1 MQVELGLLPDDAVDR
16 GAQLLLDAYQMLR
29 VMSDDD
35 RLLRITFHV
44 DRHNHLRLARVG
56 FAAVAVFRIFDGIH
70 HHGERMR
77 QLVIQF
83 LQERASNQFGD
94 GVFRT
99 FFGDLLG
106 RIHLRSFGH
115 VLHQHVAYFGEI
127 VVLEGAHRHNV
138 GEVGELV
145 DFDELVD
152 QSASVQFV
160 DFGDDGDQ
168 RHLPFECAVVAF
180 DGEIRTQP
188 AQNAFVAGA
197 DFLVGGQQEGD
208 RVDIG

>member
-1 MQVELGLLPDDAVDR
+1 MTDADVTEP
-16 GAQLLLDAYQMLR
+16 ASQHSDAEAPVPYR
-29 VMSDDD
+29 S
-35 RLLRITFHV
+35 
-44 DRHNHLRLARVG
+44 G
-56 FAAVAVFRIFDGIH
+56 FVAVVGRPNVGKSTLINALIGTQIAIASSRPETTRKAIRGILTTDNAQIVLVDTPGIH
-70 HHGERMR
+70 RP
-77 QLVIQF
+77 
-83 LQERASNQFGD
+83 
-94 GVFRT
+94 RT
-99 FFGDLLG
+99 LLG
-106 RIHLRSFGH
+106 QRLND
-115 VLHQHVAYFGEI
+115 GEI

-188 AQNAFVAGA
+188 AQNAFVTGA